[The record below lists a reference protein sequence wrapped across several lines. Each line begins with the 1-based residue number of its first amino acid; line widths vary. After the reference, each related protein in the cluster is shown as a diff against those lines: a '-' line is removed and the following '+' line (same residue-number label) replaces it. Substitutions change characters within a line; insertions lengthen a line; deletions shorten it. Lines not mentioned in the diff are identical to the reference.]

1 MCLEMKAV
9 LFFSY
14 IAVISTLSAVV
25 CFYDKSAA
33 KQAGAR
39 VRESMLCALGLVG
52 GALCMLLTMLS
63 IRHKTQHTGIIVLMS
78 TAALIWTVLYAIL
91 FCVMIL

>member
-1 MCLEMKAV
+1 MKAL

-14 IAVISTLSAVV
+14 IAVISTISAIV
-25 CFYDKSAA
+25 CFYDKTAARSA
-33 KQAGAR
+33 GVR
-39 VRESMLCALGLVG
+39 VRESTLCALGLFG

-78 TAALIWTVLYAIL
+78 TAALVWTVLYAVL